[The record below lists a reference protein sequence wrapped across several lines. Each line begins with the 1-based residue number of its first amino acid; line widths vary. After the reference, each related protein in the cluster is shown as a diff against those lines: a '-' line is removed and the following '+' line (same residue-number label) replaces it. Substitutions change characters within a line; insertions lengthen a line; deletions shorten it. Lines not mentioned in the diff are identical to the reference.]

1 MKLTIQMPSSTSL
14 MPRRTTRFAK
24 GHKAT
29 CVASFASIV
38 ANRPGATL
46 DPEIAQRLLDELA

>member
-1 MKLTIQMPSSTSL
+1 
-14 MPRRTTRFAK
+14 
-24 GHKAT
+24 
-29 CVASFASIV
+29 VASFASIV